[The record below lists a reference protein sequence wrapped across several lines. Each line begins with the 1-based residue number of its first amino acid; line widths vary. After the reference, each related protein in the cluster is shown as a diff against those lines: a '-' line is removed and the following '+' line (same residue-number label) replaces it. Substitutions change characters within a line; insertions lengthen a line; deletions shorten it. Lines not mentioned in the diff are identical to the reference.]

1 MGEGTAKIPKGW
13 DPEAHKHW
21 QAKRP
26 QSAFKILFE
35 RLGGSGESAELA
47 LQLAYYMF
55 LDGAYGPARDRIQG
69 TCGARCT
76 TRSAPALCIR
86 ASNAASMWTNRF
98 PRMCWMRSKVP
109 GRSWFRK
116 RANLATGIG

>member
-55 LDGAYGPARDRIQG
+55 LDGAYGPARGILE
-69 TCGARCT
+69 TAN
-76 TRSAPALCIR
+76 S
-86 ASNAASMWTNRF
+86 RF
-98 PRMCWMRSKVP
+98 P
-109 GRSWFRK
+109 GH
-116 RANLATGIG
+116 AQLLLNLAVLQSRTRRRLRRRERR